1 MPPLALPAPYPPDP
15 SRLQQ
20 ARADRAER
28 EAKERKKKRQP
39 CRTRKPWFAPTGLY
53 SWYCIGTAFC
63 GYAITEVE
71 TGMQACSQQECAG
84 AQRAHTHA
92 HTHTHRHALTH
103 TYAHTH
109 RPQPS
114 GPTAASLYTTPA
126 SAPPPSSFPPLS
138 SPSMHSQPLQSPPPP
153 TSPATPNF
161 APSIAPTP
169 SLSPAPQQ
177 QQYHA
182 AEMAA
187 PMPLIN
193 APRSI
198 ELIQEEMRLSTNAT
212 QQSLAMLLMQLQ
224 NERSTYGV

>member
-92 HTHTHRHALTH
+92 HTHTHRHTH
-103 TYAHTH
+103 IRAHTQTCTYTH
-109 RPQPS
+109 ICTYTQAAAFWPYRCLTVHYTCLSSTPIVL
-114 GPTAASLYTTPA
+114 PTPLIAIYALSTTA
-126 SAPPPSSFPPLS
+126 VPPSSYISCNTKLCPFHS
-138 SPSMHSQPLQSPPPP
+138 SNTLFKPS
-153 TSPATPNF
+153 ATATAVPC
-161 APSIAPTP
+161 SRDG
-169 SLSPAPQQ
+169 SS
-177 QQYHA
+177 
-182 AEMAA
+182 
-187 PMPLIN
+187 N
-193 APRSI
+193 AFDKC
-198 ELIQEEMRLSTNAT
+198 T
-212 QQSLAMLLMQLQ
+212 QIH
-224 NERSTYGV
+224 